1 MLLKPAWDAVT
12 RRARRRSARFPY
24 ETARWVGGKLADPGE
39 NERRNV
45 YEDLEAAGV
54 PYMREVL
61 FNLPDRGPAN
71 LVEIPLAPSRL
82 ESLEHNGPLMLS
94 APLSFVRQWLSWHEE
109 RDAQAMIA
117 ATGAAAKAARAA
129 AVVALLSLCAG
140 VWQGYQSKRQ
150 ADFAKWQVRASVSQE
165 LQKACEQGQQ
175 KACEQLEGL
184 PPPSKPVRRSWWP
197 WRRAS

>member
-1 MLLKPAWDAVT
+1 
-12 RRARRRSARFPY
+12 
-24 ETARWVGGKLADPGE
+24 
-39 NERRNV
+39 
-45 YEDLEAAGV
+45 
-54 PYMREVL
+54 
-61 FNLPDRGPAN
+61 
-71 LVEIPLAPSRL
+71 
-82 ESLEHNGPLMLS
+82 MLS

-165 LQKACEQGQQ
+165 LQKACEQ
-175 KACEQLEGL
+175 LEGL